1 MKSADEYLLERL
13 QKGNR
18 VAQRELYDRYAGAAL
33 ATAMRLVADADSA
46 RDVVQDAFVKI
57 LTHVDR
63 FEYRGEGT
71 LRAWVLRVVSNEA
84 VTWLRRR
91 RRLQPLW
98 ADGEAETVDVADEE
112 SDVGCV
118 PMETLQRM
126 ISQLP
131 DGYRTVFCLYVF
143 DRLSHKEI
151 ARQLG
156 IREDSSASQF
166 LRAKRQLARMINDY
180 KRRQI

>member
-1 MKSADEYLLERL
+1 MKSADEHLLDRL
-13 QKGNR
+13 HKGDR

-46 RDVVQDAFVKI
+46 RDIVQDAFVKI

-91 RRLQPLW
+91 RRLLPLT
-98 ADGEAETVDVADEE
+98 AGREPEAVDVPDEE
-112 SDVGCV
+112 PDVGSV
-118 PMETLQRM
+118 PMETLQAM

-143 DRLSHKEI
+143 DRLSHREI

-166 LRAKRQLARMINDY
+166 HRAKRHLAKMISDY